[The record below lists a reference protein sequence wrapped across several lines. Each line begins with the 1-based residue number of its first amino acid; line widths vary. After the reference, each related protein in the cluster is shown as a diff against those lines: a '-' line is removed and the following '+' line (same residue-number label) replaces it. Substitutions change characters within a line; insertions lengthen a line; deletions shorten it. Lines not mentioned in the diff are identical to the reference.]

1 MSVGIIGHLLLLIP
15 FLSGALLI
23 IIFSRRRGKGY
34 PACGK
39 CGYDV
44 GGSVGTVTRCPECGS
59 AFTEAGILPPRGKR
73 NLLMLASGIALV
85 VFVLGCVG
93 TALITARYSMA
104 EQQRA
109 ATAAQAATTAQQQMQ
124 QAAQSDQQGSGD
136 ASIDE
141 AAQPSPPR
149 GDGRGGPGLGV

>member
-1 MSVGIIGHLLLLIP
+1 MTFSIIVILVLLIP
-15 FLSGALLI
+15 LLLGALLI
-23 IIFSRRRGKGY
+23 ILARRGGKGY

-59 AFTEAGILPPRGKR
+59 PFTEAGILPPRGKR
-73 NLLMLASGIALV
+73 NPIMLTSGIVLV
-85 VFVLGCVG
+85 VLVLGCVG
-93 TALITARYSMA
+93 TALTTALYSTRKA

-109 ATAAQAATTAQQQMQ
+109 AAAAQAATITQQQTQ
-124 QAAQSDQQGSGD
+124 QAAQSGQQGSGD

-141 AAQPSPPR
+141 AAQPSAPER
-149 GDGRGGPGLGV
+149 

>member
-1 MSVGIIGHLLLLIP
+1 MAFSIIVILVLLIP
-15 FLSGALLI
+15 LLSGALLI
-23 IIFSRRRGKGY
+23 IFARRGGKGY

-73 NLLMLASGIALV
+73 NPFMLASGIALV
-85 VFVLGCVG
+85 VFGLGCVG

-124 QAAQSDQQGSGD
+124 QAAQPDQQGTGD

-141 AAQPSPPR
+141 AAQPSAPER
-149 GDGRGGPGLGV
+149 

>member
-1 MSVGIIGHLLLLIP
+1 MSLGIIGILVLLIP
-15 FLSGALLI
+15 LGSGALLI
-23 IIFSRRRGKGY
+23 IFARRGGKGY

-44 GGSVGTVTRCPECGS
+44 GGSVGAVTRCPECGS
-59 AFTEAGILPPRGKR
+59 PFTEAGILPPRGKR
-73 NLLMLASGIALV
+73 SPIMLASGMALV

-109 ATAAQAATTAQQQMQ
+109 AMAAQAATAAQQQMP
-124 QAAQSDQQGSGD
+124 QAAQSGQQDSGD
-136 ASIDE
+136 TSIDE
-141 AAQPSPPR
+141 AAQPES
-149 GDGRGGPGLGV
+149 D